1 MMIKTF
7 NYGLSKYDQQEAVNA
22 WLLEHTDHGKP
33 AVFMTL
39 KFRHKFNELKH
50 KEDISPVHA
59 QRFLRIFLRKLDCA
73 YFSERGVRKG
83 LVGITRFA
91 FLHMG
96 SAGDNVHFHIVVRPP
111 VSAKAFAA
119 QAALMWASLDKHGW
133 IDVKH
138 SRFDV
143 VGPTYDDIKNV
154 LFYAAKEVR
163 KLGADASWL
172 VFESFVQPRVLAD
185 QTA

>member
-7 NYGLSKYDQQEAVNA
+7 NHGLSKHDQQEAVNA
-22 WLLEHTDHGKP
+22 WLLEHIQPGKP

-39 KFRHKFNELKH
+39 KLRHKFNELGH
-50 KEDISPVHA
+50 KDDIAPVHA
-59 QRFLRIFLRKLDCA
+59 QRLLRIFLRKLDCA

-96 SAGDNVHFHIVVRPP
+96 SHGDNVHFHVVAHPP

-119 QAALMWASLDKHGW
+119 QAALTWASLDKHGW
-133 IDVKH
+133 VDVKH

-143 VGPTYDDIKNV
+143 IGMGTDELKNV
-154 LFYAAKEVR
+154 LLYAAREVR

-172 VFESFVQPRVLAD
+172 VYDSFIQPSILAD

>member
-1 MMIKTF
+1 M
-7 NYGLSKYDQQEAVNA
+7 
-22 WLLEHTDHGKP
+22 
-33 AVFMTL
+33 
-39 KFRHKFNELKH
+39 
-50 KEDISPVHA
+50 
-59 QRFLRIFLRKLDCA
+59 
-73 YFSERGVRKG
+73 
-83 LVGITRFA
+83 GITRFA

-154 LFYAAKEVR
+154 LLYAAKEVR

-172 VFESFVQPRVLAD
+172 VFESFIQPRVLAD
-185 QTA
+185 QAA

>member
-7 NYGLSKYDQQEAVNA
+7 NKSLSKQDQQAAVNA
-22 WLLEHTDHGKP
+22 WLLEHIEPGKP

-39 KFRHKFNELKH
+39 KFRHKFNELGH
-50 KEDISPVHA
+50 KDDIAPVHA
-59 QRFLRIFLRKLDCA
+59 QRLLRIFLRKLDCA

-96 SAGDNVHFHIVVRPP
+96 SHGDNVHFHVVARPHVP
-111 VSAKAFAA
+111 AEQFANVAAKH
-119 QAALMWASLDKHGW
+119 WASLDKHGW
-133 IDVKH
+133 IDVNH

-154 LFYAAKEVR
+154 MFYAAKEVR
-163 KLGADASWL
+163 KLGADESWL
-172 VFESFVQPRVLAD
+172 VFESYIQKQHLLVNTP
-185 QTA
+185 